1 MNYNYYNRLR
11 GLKDH
16 NDERSVVMGK
26 VDVNKQQKESSLLR
40 TAFEF
45 FTTKG
50 FSKTSI
56 SDIVEKAGVA
66 KGTFYLYF
74 KDKYDIR
81 NRLVSHKSSQL
92 FTNAIAELGESLEDV
107 PFEDR
112 IIRVIDNII
121 NQLNAN
127 QSLLTFISKNLS
139 WGIFKNALISP
150 SSEDDINFS
159 DIYSSIIE
167 EAPYELKDPEIMMFM
182 IIELVSSTCYSA
194 ILYNE
199 PCTVDELKPYLFES
213 IRTMIAQH
221 IAG

>member
-1 MNYNYYNRLR
+1 
-11 GLKDH
+11 
-16 NDERSVVMGK
+16 MGK
-26 VDVNKQQKESSLLR
+26 VDTNKKIKENSLLK

-56 SDIVEKAGVA
+56 TDIVSKAGVA

-81 NRLVSHKSSQL
+81 NKLVSHKSSQL
-92 FTNAIAELGESLEDV
+92 FKNALADLGDKLETL
-107 PFEDR
+107 PFEEK
-112 IIRVIDNII
+112 IISIIDNIV
-121 NQLNAN
+121 NQLNEN

-139 WGIFKNALISP
+139 WGIFKSAITTP
-150 SSEDDINFS
+150 VSEDDIDFS
-159 DIYSSIIE
+159 SVYSKMLE
-167 EAPYELKDPEIMMFM
+167 DAPKGIKDPEIMLFM

-199 PCTVDELKPYLFES
+199 PCTLNELKPYLYSS
-213 IRTMIAQH
+213 IKLMISQH
-221 IAG
+221 EGKDK